1 MKDIVF
7 LNRDWELSASRFV
20 LLFSVFNTFL
30 FNVSLYYYLN
40 TNLDVLSVSGFTIV
54 ASISTLIFILNVL
67 IISLLALIAPS
78 LSKAFLIITAVINSA
93 ALYYMSEY
101 QTVLDLTMI
110 GNIFNTRVHEASQ
123 LLVSSGL
130 YLYILIL
137 GVLPCFI
144 IFRTRIVQLNRIRVI
159 VNLCIVLVLG
169 LTFVLT
175 NTSSWLWISRH
186 RAMVRGK
193 ILPWSYVINT
203 TRYTYNKFKG
213 KDHPILLPVGK
224 FADNKKVVVVLVIG
238 ESARAFD
245 FSLFGYKR
253 DTNPYLEKDGVLA
266 FNVTHSC
273 ATYTTAS
280 VACILAP
287 GKNMVG
293 NYENLPS
300 YLTRLGAD
308 TIWRA
313 NNWGEHD
320 VHVDEYETI
329 GQLEKKNGCKTGTC
343 ALDENLLDG
352 LKQRIQSSDKQKIF
366 IVLHTDGSHGPSYYT
381 RYSPGFEKFKPVCR
395 HEELSKCTH
404 QEFINAY
411 DNSIVYTDYFLHKT
425 ITMLKGLSN
434 TPSMLVY
441 VSDHGESLGEKG
453 LYLHGM
459 PYAFA
464 PKYQK
469 TVPFIIWRS
478 KKFIEYQGVPSH
490 DIKQTGHFSQADI
503 FHTIIGG
510 FRIQT
515 KAYDK
520 SLDVLQPNRVAIK
533 GD

>member
-1 MKDIVF
+1 MKNVVI
-7 LNRDWELSASRFV
+7 LNRNWELSASRFV

-40 TNLDVLSVSGFTIV
+40 TNLDVLSVSGFTIT

-67 IISLLALIAPS
+67 TLSLLVLIAPS
-78 LSKAFLIITAVINSA
+78 LPKIFLIVTTVISSA
-93 ALYYMSEY
+93 ALYFMNEY
-101 QTVLDLTMI
+101 HVVLDLTMI
-110 GNIFNTRVHEASQ
+110 GNIFNTRVSEASQ
-123 LLVSSGL
+123 LLMSSTL
-130 YLYILIL
+130 FLYILFL
-137 GVLPCFI
+137 GILPCFI
-144 IFRTRIVQLNRIRVI
+144 IFRTRIVRLNRLRVF
-159 VNLCIVLVLG
+159 VNLLIVLVVG
-169 LTFVLT
+169 LTFILT
-175 NTSSWLWISRH
+175 NTSSWLWISKH
-186 RAMVRGK
+186 RSMVRGQ

-203 TRYTYNKFKG
+203 ARFTSAKLKG
-213 KDHPILLPVGK
+213 KDQPILLPDGK
-224 FADNKKVVVVLVIG
+224 FSDNRKTVIVLVIG
-238 ESARAFD
+238 ESARAED
-245 FSLFGYKR
+245 FSLFGYYR
-253 DTNPYLEKDGVLA
+253 DTNPRLEAEGVLA
-266 FNVTHSC
+266 FNETRSC

-287 GKNMVG
+287 GEDKD

-320 VHVDEYETI
+320 VHVDDYKTMGEV
-329 GQLEKKNGCKTGTC
+329 EKNCTPGTC
-343 ALDENLLDG
+343 ALDEYLLSG
-352 LKQRIQSSDKQKIF
+352 LKQRIESSDKQKVF
-366 IVLHTDGSHGPSYYT
+366 VVLHTDGSHGPSYYT
-381 RYSPGFEKFKPVCR
+381 RYSPDFEKFKPVCR

-411 DNSIVYTDYFLHKT
+411 DNSIVYTDYFLDKT
-425 ITMLKGLSN
+425 ISMLKELDN

-441 VSDHGESLGEKG
+441 ISDHGESLGEKG

-478 KKFIEYQGVPSH
+478 KEFIKYQGVPSQ
-490 DIKQTGHFSQADI
+490 DINQSGNFSQADI

-510 FRIQT
+510 FRVKT
-515 KAYDK
+515 KAYVK